1 MIVLLRI
8 ALVLIGCNA
17 AFAQTDS
24 SAVVNAEWLTTKIS
38 KGVVLKRTSFTQ
50 NLFASNQYI
59 SILEI
64 KQKRRYAIDLAYE
77 DSVLRTTSDFG
88 KTHKA
93 VAAIN
98 GTFFSMAKGGS
109 VDYLRSDGSV
119 INNNILN
126 KDGSRALH
134 QKAAIA
140 IKKGKLSLLQWDG
153 SANWEN
159 FIKADDV
166 MATGPL
172 LLQDKSYV
180 FLDSSA
186 FNTARHPRSLIAKG
200 RRNKVYFIVIDG
212 RRDIAEGMSLFE
224 ARKVLKWLKLSDGI
238 NLDGGGSSTLWVAEQ
253 DFDGVVSYPSDNKKW
268 DHEGQRKVA
277 NVILLKNNKR

>member
-1 MIVLLRI
+1 MKVLLHI
-8 ALVLIGCNA
+8 ALALIGYNA

-24 SAVVNAEWLTTKIS
+24 IAVADAEWLTTKIS
-38 KGVVLKRTSFTQ
+38 KGVVLKRASFHQ
-50 NLFASNQYI
+50 NLFGSNQYI

-93 VAAIN
+93 VAAVN
-98 GTFFSMAKGGS
+98 GTFFNMAKGGS
-109 VDYLRSDGSV
+109 VDYLRADGSV

-140 IKKGKLSLLQWDG
+140 IRRGKLSLLQWDG
-153 SANWEN
+153 AANWEN
-159 FIKADDV
+159 SIQGEDV
-166 MATGPL
+166 MVSGPL
-172 LLQDKSYV
+172 LLRDESFV
-180 FLDSSA
+180 SLDSST

-212 RRDIAEGMSLFE
+212 RRELAAGMSLFE

-238 NLDGGGSSTLWVAEQ
+238 NLDGGGSSALWVADQ
-253 DFDGVVSYPSDNKKW
+253 DFNGVVSYPSDNKKW